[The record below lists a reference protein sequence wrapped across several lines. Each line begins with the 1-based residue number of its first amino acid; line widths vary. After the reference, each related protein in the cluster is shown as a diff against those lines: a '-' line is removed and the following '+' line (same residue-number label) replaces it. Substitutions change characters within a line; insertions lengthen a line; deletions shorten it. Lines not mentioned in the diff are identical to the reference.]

1 MQVYILYLFSSG
13 EAFYH
18 LDAPVMRVTC
28 VDTPMPYARTLEN
41 ASLPQANDIV
51 YTVNKIL
58 GLVQ

>member
-1 MQVYILYLFSSG
+1 
-13 EAFYH
+13 
-18 LDAPVMRVTC
+18 MRVTG
-28 VDTPMPYARTLEN
+28 VDSPMPYARTLEN